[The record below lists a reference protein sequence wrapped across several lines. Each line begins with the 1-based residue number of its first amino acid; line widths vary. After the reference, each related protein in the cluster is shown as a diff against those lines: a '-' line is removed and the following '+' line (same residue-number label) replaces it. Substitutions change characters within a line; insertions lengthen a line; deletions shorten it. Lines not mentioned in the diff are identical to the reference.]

1 MKLIFIYG
9 PPAVGKLTVAEQLS
23 KLTGI
28 SLFHNHLT
36 RDLVKDIYGG
46 DLEVNYSLVEKLRND
61 VFAYC
66 AEKESDLIF
75 TYVYGGAEDE
85 NEEPI
90 IKGYIRSVEAH
101 GGEVLFVEL
110 TANHDE
116 LLQRVNNESRTKHN
130 KLLDPTVLSK
140 FLESR
145 SELTIPFV
153 KSTKVDTSS
162 MPPSDSAR
170 FIAQEL
176 ELL

>member
-1 MKLIFIYG
+1 M
-9 PPAVGKLTVAEQLS
+9 
-23 KLTGI
+23 
-28 SLFHNHLT
+28 
-36 RDLVKDIYGG
+36 
-46 DLEVNYSLVEKLRND
+46 
-61 VFAYC
+61 
-66 AEKESDLIF
+66 
-75 TYVYGGAEDE
+75 
-85 NEEPI
+85 
-90 IKGYIRSVEAH
+90 
-101 GGEVLFVEL
+101 FVEL

>member
-1 MKLIFIYG
+1 MIFIYG
-9 PPAVGKLTVAEQLS
+9 PPASGKLTVAEQLS

-36 RDLVKDIYGG
+36 RDLVEDIYGD
-46 DLEVNYSLVEKLRND
+46 DLEVNYSLVEKLRNE

-66 AEKESDLIF
+66 SKKETDLIF
-75 TYVYGGAEDE
+75 TYVYGGPEDE
-85 NEEPI
+85 KEEP
-90 IKGYIRSVEAH
+90 IKGYIRSVEKH

-116 LLQRVNNESRTKHN
+116 LLRRVNNESRTKHK
-130 KLLDPTVLSK
+130 KLLDPNVLST
-140 FLESR
+140 FLESH

-153 KSTKVDTSS
+153 KSIKVDTSNMS
-162 MPPSDSAR
+162 PADSAK

-176 ELL
+176 EIL